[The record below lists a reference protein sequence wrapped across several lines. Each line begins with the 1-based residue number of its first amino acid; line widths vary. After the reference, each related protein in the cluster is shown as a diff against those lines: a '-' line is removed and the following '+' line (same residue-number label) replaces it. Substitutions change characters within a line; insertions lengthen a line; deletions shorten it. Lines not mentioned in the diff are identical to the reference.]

1 MATAHATDLTEVPSR
16 LQLMY
21 EVPVYMEEVKQADL
35 TSILSSLSP
44 SSNTGRP
51 ALSRIPMV
59 RLYMISQSRQ
69 TRVPR
74 KITPLLE
81 WLNSDRNGLATL
93 CGFDRTPSRST
104 LRSVFKELDALKN
117 ETRIVKTVITRLLRE
132 QRGKPQ
138 RETRGKPTAIS
149 KGLKRKADRN
159 KEAKDPRRKA
169 GRRRNRDWKKAEDYR
184 KSRIDCAFGI
194 LQFADMFPDDEAAE
208 RFVVDTRWPG
218 GVVKCPEPNCS
229 SLDVVEIRGYK
240 MRTWRCRKCDRR
252 FHALTCT
259 TLQGVHGSWR
269 LILLAVYCCI
279 QFNHFTALS
288 LACALK
294 TDAQTKAHRT
304 ALGLRHRIFQAM
316 EEDLPQFSGN
326 CQIDDTLIGTVNG
339 VPVSVIGCLNKETGQ
354 VRAEV
359 IVGEMEL
366 DKSTPFIKT
375 ATTKDSQLLTDQTD
389 KYPYGL
395 RKRLTVNHSVPEFAR
410 WVEETHQLITTNGI
424 ESFWSILKE
433 FLSIHRAVTLRHL
446 YLYVAAAAWHISHQ
460 DEPLVDQMRA
470 LFRNSHEAWSRPV
483 REKHDALLSFQLEVQ
498 PSSKP
503 APSSKRMPRSLNQ
516 NQGEMRI

>member
-1 MATAHATDLTEVPSR
+1 MATAHVTDLTKGQSRPQLVYSVPTY
-16 LQLMY
+16 L
-21 EVPVYMEEVKQADL
+21 EAVTQADFTL
-35 TSILSSLSP
+35 ILSKINP
-44 SSNTGRP
+44 SSKTGRP
-51 ALSRIPMV
+51 TLSRIPMV
-59 RLYMISQSRQ
+59 MLYMISQSPQ
-69 TRVPR
+69 TKVPR

-93 CGFDRTPSRST
+93 CGFDRTPCRST

-117 ETRIVKTVITRLLRE
+117 ETRIVKTVITRLLRAK
-132 QRGKPQ
+132 RGKPQ
-138 RETRGKPTAIS
+138 RETQGKPTAIS
-149 KGLKRKADRN
+149 KGLKRKADRK

-208 RFVVDTRWPG
+208 QFVVDTRWPD

-229 SLDVVEIRGYK
+229 SLDVVEIRGHK

-269 LILLAVYCCI
+269 LILLAVYCSI

-304 ALGLRHRIFQAM
+304 ALSLRHRIFQAM
-316 EEDLPQFSGN
+316 EEELPPFSGN

-339 VPVSVIGCLNKETGQ
+339 VPVSVIGCWNKKTGQ

-375 ATTKDSQLLTDQTD
+375 ATAKDAQLFTDQTD

-395 RKRLTVNHSVPEFAR
+395 RKRLTVNHSIPQFAR

-498 PSSKP
+498 PSSAKASSKP
-503 APSSKRMPRSLNQ
+503 APSSKRMPRAA
-516 NQGEMRI
+516 